1 LSQAKTNFY
10 CYHNGF
16 AKVVHREDIINY
28 DLFKIFLESFD
39 NEINKLHNFVTDSPV
54 HQILGQL

>member
-39 NEINKLHNFVTDSPV
+39 NEINKLHNFCD
-54 HQILGQL
+54 